1 MNFIVRPDRK
11 TGFYLISNFE
21 NKFVINL
28 CTRLKLFWYQLVGF
42 NKVSHLWL
50 QIKVKIEKS

>member
-1 MNFIVRPDRK
+1 MPKRPILKYNISPDRK
-11 TGFYLISNFE
+11 TGYYLISNFE

-42 NKVSHLWL
+42 NKM
-50 QIKVKIEKS
+50 